1 MRPDHVCGENRSL
14 WAEGIVLGCAYAC
27 TCVHVP
33 VVHPSGCIPDLLA
46 LTLVYLLYPL
56 YSFVLRIYVYFASH
70 SHPELVHI
78 SSLIMRLQ
86 VVDIM
91 RVNVEKVL
99 ERDKKLS
106 ELDDRAGF
114 FHL

>member
-46 LTLVYLLYPL
+46 INFSLFVVSPVFFCSQNLRLLCQ
-56 YSFVLRIYVYFASH
+56 SFTSG
-70 SHPELVHI
+70 I
-78 SSLIMRLQ
+78 STY
-86 VVDIM
+86 
-91 RVNVEKVL
+91 
-99 ERDKKLS
+99 
-106 ELDDRAGF
+106 
-114 FHL
+114 